1 MKNFNFWDVDADCPI
16 EENFEGTIKQARKR
30 AITLAKKWNTIVCIE
45 DGTTYDDI
53 ATFDANGNEV
63 YF

>member
-1 MKNFNFWDVDADCPI
+1 MRIFNFWDLDCDCPI

-30 AITLAKKWNTIVCIE
+30 AIALAKKYDVTVCIE
-45 DGTTYDDI
+45 DGITYDDI
-53 ATFDANGNEV
+53 ATFDASGKEV